1 MQFCGI
7 KINSVTYF
15 IIVMAIGLLVDFL
28 MHMLLRYYETKGRTR
43 HEKVKE
49 TLETMGSSI
58 MLGGFTTWLGVVPLA
73 LSTTKIF
80 MVSFRPPP
88 CYTAPEELLHREP
101 QPHTNVCNFAL
112 DRFHFFLGNDYTRD
126 CSWLDPPSCVVI
138 NIWPCGSRGKLQF
151 SKDLSNIVCCSSRS
165 INDKVR
171 LHTSRY
177 RKRKR
182 GEW

>member
-28 MHMLLRYYETKGRTR
+28 MHMLLRYYETKGTTR

-73 LSTTKIF
+73 FSTTKIF
-80 MVSFRPPP
+80 MV
-88 CYTAPEELLHREP
+88 CIAPYP
-101 QPHTNVCNFAL
+101 AL
-112 DRFHFFLGNDYTRD
+112 D
-126 CSWLDPPSCVVI
+126 
-138 NIWPCGSRGKLQF
+138 
-151 SKDLSNIVCCSSRS
+151 
-165 INDKVR
+165 
-171 LHTSRY
+171 
-177 RKRKR
+177 
-182 GEW
+182 

>member
-58 MLGGFTTWLGVVPLA
+58 LLGGFTTWLGVVPLA
-73 LSTTKIF
+73 FSTTKIF
-80 MVSFRPPP
+80 MVRFCLPLDYS
-88 CYTAPEELLHREP
+88 APEEMRSRVLYREL
-101 QPHTNVCNFAL
+101 TS
-112 DRFHFFLGNDYTRD
+112 FF
-126 CSWLDPPSCVVI
+126 
-138 NIWPCGSRGKLQF
+138 
-151 SKDLSNIVCCSSRS
+151 
-165 INDKVR
+165 
-171 LHTSRY
+171 
-177 RKRKR
+177 
-182 GEW
+182 